1 MTTMP
6 GRDPKLALDSADS
19 FRSLA
24 GRFVSSIRM
33 HVNYAWQDALADLGG
48 LVASATNLTLA
59 VEIYLKTLYILL
71 GLQVPHTHN
80 LLRLFSGLP
89 SEVQEALTH
98 DYDAQECPSPEIACG
113 ITLQLSTSPLTSDDP
128 HPEERPDHSLVA
140 ILGRNK
146 DAFETWRYLYER
158 ADQRVST
165 FEYEFRWL
173 DNAAAVFRAR
183 ALSLLG

>member
-33 HVNYAWQDALADLGG
+33 HLNYAWQDALADLGG

-89 SEVQEALTH
+89 REVQEALTH

-113 ITLQLSTSPLTSDDP
+113 ITLQLSTRPLTS
-128 HPEERPDHSLVA
+128 A
-140 ILGRNK
+140 ILIRKN
-146 DAFETWRYLYER
+146 DRTIVLWRFSVATRMRLKPG
-158 ADQRVST
+158 DICT
-165 FEYEFRWL
+165 
-173 DNAAAVFRAR
+173 NAQTNV
-183 ALSLLG
+183 

>member
-80 LLRLFSGLP
+80 LAAPILWTTEGGPGSTDPRLRRSRMPFS
-89 SEVQEALTH
+89 
-98 DYDAQECPSPEIACG
+98 
-113 ITLQLSTSPLTSDDP
+113 
-128 HPEERPDHSLVA
+128 
-140 ILGRNK
+140 
-146 DAFETWRYLYER
+146 
-158 ADQRVST
+158 
-165 FEYEFRWL
+165 
-173 DNAAAVFRAR
+173 
-183 ALSLLG
+183 